1 MIIIGLWIGYFSYSF
16 DYFIKVPTTILC
28 LFVYELDNARR
39 FISCKD
45 TIHSFLWL
53 PQPFYFKGCV
63 FMFFVGIDVA
73 KDKHDCF
80 IFNSDGSIFKDVFSF
95 SNDRDGFNLLLSYMP
110 KPSDNVRVGLEA
122 TGHYSLNLINFLV
135 DNGFYPVIFN
145 PLQINLFRKAHTLRK
160 TKTDKTD
167 AKLIA
172 LMLSSSD
179 SKPHLDLSYHVVELK
194 SLTRYR
200 YRLKNQLARLKISIS
215 RIVNIIFPE
224 LENCV
229 YSINQKSTLA
239 LLYEF
244 PSKELIANA
253 HLTRLTNVLKD
264 NSKGKYSKDKAL
276 EIRNLAIN
284 SIGSSSEAS
293 SFELI
298 QTIDLINFY
307 SSKIDDLDAKIKDIM
322 LELES
327 PILSIPGISFNLA
340 SIILAEIVDI
350 NRFNSPNELQAFAGL
365 DPATHQSGKFVATG
379 VSMVKRGSPYLR
391 WALLNAS
398 RLISMRDSCF
408 KEYYQ
413 KKRNEGKHHFV
424 ALTHVAKKLI
434 RVIFKL
440 LKTNTLF
447 VSQV

>member
-1 MIIIGLWIGYFSYSF
+1 MI
-16 DYFIKVPTTILC
+16 
-28 LFVYELDNARR
+28 
-39 FISCKD
+39 
-45 TIHSFLWL
+45 
-53 PQPFYFKGCV
+53 
-63 FMFFVGIDVA
+63 FVGIDVA

-80 IFNSDGSIFKDVFSF
+80 ICYSDGSIYKDAFTF
-95 SNDRDGFNLLLSYMP
+95 SNDKIGFNILLSFMP
-110 KPSDNVRVGLEA
+110 EPSDNVKVGLEA

-135 DNGFYPVIFN
+135 DNGFNPVIFN

-179 SKPHLDLSYHVVELK
+179 AKPHLDLSYHFVELK

-200 YRLKNQLARLKISIS
+200 YRLKEQLARLKISIS

-224 LENCV
+224 LENLV

-239 LLYEF
+239 LLHEF
-244 PSKELIANA
+244 PANFLIANA
-253 HLTRLTNVLKD
+253 HITRLTNILKS
-264 NSKGKYSKDKAL
+264 NSRGKYGKSKAL
-276 EIRNLAIN
+276 EIRTAALN
-284 SIGSSSEAS
+284 SIGSDSDAYR
-293 SFELI
+293 FELV

-307 SSKIDDLDAKIKDIM
+307 SSKIDELDSKIKDIL

-350 NRFNSPNELQAFAGL
+350 NKFDTPSQLQAFAGL
-365 DPATHQSGKFVATG
+365 DPATHQSGKFVASD

-391 WALLNAS
+391 WALLNAA
-398 RLISMRDSCF
+398 RLISMRDPNF